1 MRQRMTHEKNKEDL
15 IMRNRIIKTGQL
27 PNRARFIA
35 ALALTVVLAH
45 HAALGAQAPVNLG
58 TAANYV
64 VLAKSGIS
72 TVPPAAVTGNLG
84 VSPIDSTAI
93 TGFSM
98 ILDGTGQFS
107 TSAQVT
113 GNIYASDYATPTP
126 ANLTTAVLNME
137 AAYTDAA
144 GRSLP
149 DHTELGTGDI
159 GNMTLA
165 PGLYKWG
172 TGVTIPKNVTLAGGP
187 NDVWIFQIAGNLTI
201 ASDKSVMLSGG
212 AKPGNIF
219 WQVTGGVG
227 VDFGTGSHFEGIV
240 LALAGI
246 NLRGGASING
256 RMLSQTA
263 VTLGANSITAP
274 STKLPRPSFGP
285 ISRRPGGDVI
295 LTITNTPGFTFKMQ
309 YSTDLVNWTTFATP
323 APAVSPFVTT
333 NHTTPTNTMRF
344 YKAFYP

>member
-1 MRQRMTHEKNKEDL
+1 ML
-15 IMRNRIIKTGQL
+15 KTISKTDSL
-27 PNRARFIA
+27 PSRARFIA
-35 ALALTVVLAH
+35 GFALAIFLTQHTAIGV
-45 HAALGAQAPVNLG
+45 QMPVNLG

-93 TGFSM
+93 TGFSLIM
-98 ILDGTGQFS
+98 DSTGQFS

-113 GNIYASDYATPTP
+113 GNIYAPDFASPTS

-149 DHTELGTGDI
+149 DYTELGTGDI
-159 GNMTLA
+159 GGMTLA

-172 TGVTIPKNVTLAGGP
+172 TGVSIPANVTLAGGP
-187 NDVWIFQIAGNLTI
+187 DDVWIFQIAGNLSI
-201 ASDKSVMLSGG
+201 ADGKAVILSGG
-212 AKPGNIF
+212 AKAGNIF

-240 LALAGI
+240 LSLAGI
-246 NLRGGASING
+246 NLRDGASING
-256 RMLSQTA
+256 RMLAQTA

-274 STKLPRPSFGP
+274 STTLPMPSFGP
-285 ISRRPGGDVI
+285 VSRAPDGAVI
-295 LTITNTPGFTFKMQ
+295 LVITNTPGFTLKLQ
-309 YSTDLVNWTTFATP
+309 HSTNLTNWTTFATP

-333 NHTTPTNTMRF
+333 NSTTPADTMRF
-344 YKAFYP
+344 YRTFYP

>member
-15 IMRNRIIKTGQL
+15 IMRNTITKTGPL
-27 PNRARFIA
+27 PNRARSIA

-172 TGVTIPKNVTLAGGP
+172 TGVTIPNNVTLAGGP

-285 ISRRPGGDVI
+285 IARRPDGDVI

-333 NHTTPTNTMRF
+333 NRTTPTNTMRF